1 MDKALSTFGKL
12 DILVN
17 CAAGNFLALP
27 ENLSVKGFKTVMEID
42 TVGVS
47 SRAVMQHMVPNPQS
61 APQVFNMCHESFP
74 ALQASGRAT
83 IINIS
88 AMFQRRAAWYQ
99 VCDCLLPLR
108 HSVCNL
114 VHAGSRNSGKVRH

>member
-1 MDKALSTFGKL
+1 MTDVRKEEDARGAVDKAVSTYGKL

-47 SRAVMQHMVPNPQS
+47 PRSAIKHMIRNPQS

-74 ALQASGRAT
+74 ALKASGRAT

-99 VCDCLLPLR
+99 VWT
-108 HSVCNL
+108 
-114 VHAGSRNSGKVRH
+114 AY